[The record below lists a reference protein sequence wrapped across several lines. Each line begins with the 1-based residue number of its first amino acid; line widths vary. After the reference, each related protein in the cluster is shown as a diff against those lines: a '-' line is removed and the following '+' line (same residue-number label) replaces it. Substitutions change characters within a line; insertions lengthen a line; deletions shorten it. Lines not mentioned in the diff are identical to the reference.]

1 LPNCL
6 CSFISNLIKPIKFF
20 FLLLILDFNANSQ
33 NTLIGTKAPE
43 ITPEKWIY
51 PQGAVNSNEAKDYTV
66 VDFWFTKCA
75 PCVAT
80 IPELNSLSL
89 QNPNIRFLSITFND
103 TETIKDFIEKVPM
116 YYPVGID
123 IKKDLINKFQ
133 VVGYPK
139 TFIIDKN
146 GIIVWQ
152 GHPINIS
159 SALAKLSNEKQNN
172 TTVEV
177 TQEKEWNQGSS
188 YSMNIKE
195 HAIGMGKASSLSIR
209 PFDITLLNRSVKS
222 VLNDFYNINN
232 ARIIIKDTSFL
243 DKSFDVQLKL
253 NKEVVESKNSIE
265 IFKFHYLNSIGVE
278 YEKITKYSMVHELIV
293 SDNKKLDSFSS
304 NEKYKGTT
312 IRYDNWE
319 AKGMKLEDL
328 KNFLE
333 NNYNIVV
340 ELNDVN
346 NNKYDFILPINNL
359 EKTILKLQTEYGIIF
374 KERNQKT
381 YFYEFKKK

>member
-1 LPNCL
+1 MKNNY
-6 CSFISNLIKPIKFF
+6 IV
-20 FLLLILDFNANSQ
+20 FLLLILFINANSQ
-33 NTLIGTKAPE
+33 NTLVGTKAPE
-43 ITPEKWIY
+43 INPEKWIY

-89 QNPNIRFLSITFND
+89 QNPNIRFVSITFND
-103 TETIKDFIEKVPM
+103 AETIKDFIEKVPM
-116 YYPVGID
+116 YYPIGID
-123 IKKDLINKFQ
+123 TKEKLIKKFQ
-133 VVGYPK
+133 VVGYPE

-159 SALAKLSNEKQNN
+159 SVLTKLSNDKKMN
-172 TTVEV
+172 TTIEV
-177 TQEKEWNQGSS
+177 AQEKEWNQGSS

-232 ARIIIKDTSFL
+232 ARIIIEDISLL

-253 NKEVVESKNSIE
+253 NKEVVESKNSME
-265 IFKFHYLNSIGVE
+265 IFKFHYLNSIGLE
-278 YEKITKYSMVHELIV
+278 YEKITKYSRVHELIV
-293 SDNKKLDSFSS
+293 SNNKKLNSFSS

-312 IRYDNWE
+312 LRYDNWE

-340 ELNDVN
+340 ELNEEK
-346 NNKYDFILPINNL
+346 NNKYDFILPTNNL
-359 EKTILKLQTEYGIIF
+359 EKAILKLQTDYGIIF
-374 KERNQKT
+374 REGNQKT